1 MKQKLTFLSIILLS
15 VVMLSCSE
23 GVDNS
28 ISFQN
33 LASNAVFVNFKG
45 SKVDVPSQA
54 TVVLKDIDR
63 GEFEYETIYEIPAG
77 TTSST
82 VEGEGAGTIT
92 MDAGVD
98 VLVIYTSTFIDGS
111 YTLYVSVTTSEDLTI
126 DPVGP

>member
-1 MKQKLTFLSIILLS
+1 MKPKLTFLSIILLS